1 MSDPDSDLDEIFAD
15 PLIWEGDCPNCGA
28 KAEPP
33 SALGPNVLSYEC
45 GSIGILGQ
53 PLRRVSPLCEA
64 RGTLLRLRNIVTTD
78 HESKDAFI
86 ARVRAILDETPPATG
101 GEV

>member
-1 MSDPDSDLDEIFAD
+1 MSDPST
-15 PLIWEGDCPNCGA
+15 CPNCGA

-33 SALGPNVLSYEC
+33 SALGPNVLTYEC

-53 PLRRVSPLCEA
+53 PLRRVSTLCDALARLMLATAERDQARREA
-64 RGTLLRLRNIVTTD
+64 EGLRDDLRVHIT
-78 HESKDAFI
+78 EGPCLFSWEP
-86 ARVRAILDETPPATG
+86 DETPPATG